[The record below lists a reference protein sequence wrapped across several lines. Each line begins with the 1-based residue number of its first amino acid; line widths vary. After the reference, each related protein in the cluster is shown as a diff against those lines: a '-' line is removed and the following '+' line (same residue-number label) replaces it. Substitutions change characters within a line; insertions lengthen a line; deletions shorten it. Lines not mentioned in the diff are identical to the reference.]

1 MRIHHLNCGTCCPAG
16 GALFDGTSSGARA
29 HLVCHCLLIESEAGL
44 VLVDTGY
51 GTRDVARPRQRLAEF
66 FIELCNPQL
75 RGEETARAQVIAR
88 GFDPADVRHIVLTH
102 LDFDHAGGIEDFPN
116 AAVHLLSREREVA
129 DARAGGAF
137 VGRRR
142 YRPQQWDEAENWRLY
157 AAGGG
162 EPWFGFD
169 AVRQLEGLPPEL
181 LLVPLAGHSWGHAGV
196 AIQEDDGQWLL
207 HAGDAYFFRGEVGS
221 EDYHCP
227 PGLRGYQKLME
238 VDRNARL
245 ANQRRLRRL
254 SLDHA
259 GEVRMF
265 CAHDVVEFE
274 LLAGQDGPVF

>member
-1 MRIHHLNCGTCCPAG
+1 M
-16 GALFDGTSSGARA
+16 FDGSSAGARA
-29 HLVCHCLLIESEAGL
+29 HLACHCVLIESEAGL

-102 LDFDHAGGIEDFPN
+102 LDFDHAGGIEDFPH

-162 EPWFGFD
+162 ERWFGFD

-196 AIQEDDGQWLL
+196 AVQEDDGQWLL

-221 EDYHCP
+221 ETYHCP
-227 PGLRGYQKLME
+227 PGLRGYQRLME
-238 VDRNARL
+238 VDRGARR

-259 GEVRMF
+259 DEVRLF
-265 CAHDVVEFE
+265 CAHDAVEFE
-274 LLAGQDGPVF
+274 LLAGQDSPVF

>member
-16 GALFDGTSSGARA
+16 GALFDGSSAGARA

-66 FIELCNPQL
+66 FIQLCNPQL

-116 AAVHLLSREREVA
+116 ATIHLLSREREVA

-162 EPWFGFD
+162 ERWFGFD

-207 HAGDAYFFRGEVGS
+207 HAGDAYFYRGEVGS

-238 VDRNARL
+238 VDRVARL

-259 GEVRMF
+259 GEVRVF
-265 CAHDVVEFE
+265 CAHDAVEFE
-274 LLAGQDGPVF
+274 LLAGQESPVF

>member
-16 GALFDGTSSGARA
+16 GALFDGSSAGARA
-29 HLVCHCLLIESEAGL
+29 HLVCHCLLIESAAGL

-157 AAGGG
+157 PAGGG

-221 EDYHCP
+221 EAYHCP

-238 VDRNARL
+238 VDRSARL

-265 CAHDVVEFE
+265 CAHDAVEFE

>member
-16 GALFDGTSSGARA
+16 GALFDGSSAGARA

-162 EPWFGFD
+162 ERWFGFD
-169 AVRQLEGLPPEL
+169 AVRQLDGLPPEL
-181 LLVPLAGHSWGHAGV
+181 LLVPLAGHTWGHAGV

-238 VDRNARL
+238 VDRGARL

-265 CAHDVVEFE
+265 CAHDAVEFE
-274 LLAGQDGPVF
+274 LLAGQEGPVF